1 MKGSDDMD
9 RRSLTDEEVKFV
21 RGCYKWKDYKSKEEF
36 ADDVVKCLM
45 FSSWQYSESEAK
57 EIVDKIRKD
66 YIEEAYRDK
75 EPAYDTACEAG
86 YFAG

>member
-1 MKGSDDMD
+1 MD
-9 RRSLTDEEVKFV
+9 RRRLTNEEVEFV
-21 RGCYKWKDYKSKEEF
+21 RGCYKWKDYKGKEEF

-45 FSSWQYSESEAK
+45 FSSWRYSENEAR

-75 EPAYDTACEAG
+75 EPAYDVACEAG